1 MTVAGELPSEVMG
14 ALGLLYVP
22 HGGRGCGTA
31 YVAIIEALRRR
42 IEVAIPAMCFEI
54 RKALLEAAWSFSSL
68 SECRSVTATLLETWS
83 GGLPSE
89 LAKMVHDWPEDAF
102 LRLPRLIRW
111 KSSRLPRKY
120 SSPNP
125 KVLS

>member
-31 YVAIIEALRRR
+31 YVAIVEALRRR

-54 RKALLEAAWSFSSL
+54 RKALLEAAWSFSCL
-68 SECRSVTATLLETWS
+68 PECRSITSALLETWP
-83 GGLPSE
+83 GMLPSE
-89 LAKMVHDWPEDAF
+89 LAKAVHKWPIDAF
-102 LRLPRLIRW
+102 LRLPKVIRL
-111 KSSRLPRKY
+111 K
-120 SSPNP
+120 
-125 KVLS
+125 